1 MNAAVNFY
9 ARAATR
15 GELGADVVGWAR
27 AGFEASPWSF
37 GAALAFTMVQCC
49 CVLFLVDI
57 SSGTRDLLPWSC
69 MPLYCLPRSLHD
81 ALPKFFC
88 CSSADLREP
97 GFLDPFF
104 HHPGSVFTFS
114 EDDMKK
120 LPDRR
125 LFFGS
130 SDGPIPP
137 EIRALA
143 NPAMLGLPFVHAA
156 NFEPSP
162 ELLDEAKGLIDALRS
177 GEGIDALLARHEEVM
192 REFRLDAV
200 YDHED

>member
-1 MNAAVNFY
+1 M
-9 ARAATR
+9 AR
-15 GELGADVVGWAR
+15 
-27 AGFEASPWSF
+27 
-37 GAALAFTMVQCC
+37 
-49 CVLFLVDI
+49 
-57 SSGTRDLLPWSC
+57 SSGRP
-69 MPLYCLPRSLHD
+69 
-81 ALPKFFC
+81 A
-88 CSSADLREP
+88 ADKRTCTLQ
-97 GFLDPFF
+97 
-104 HHPGSVFTFS
+104 
-114 EDDMKK
+114 KK

-130 SDGPIPP
+130 SDGPISP

>member
-1 MNAAVNFY
+1 MN
-9 ARAATR
+9 
-15 GELGADVVGWAR
+15 
-27 AGFEASPWSF
+27 
-37 GAALAFTMVQCC
+37 
-49 CVLFLVDI
+49 
-57 SSGTRDLLPWSC
+57 
-69 MPLYCLPRSLHD
+69 
-81 ALPKFFC
+81 
-88 CSSADLREP
+88 
-97 GFLDPFF
+97 
-104 HHPGSVFTFS
+104 
-114 EDDMKK
+114 K

-200 YDHED
+200 YDHKDD

>member
-1 MNAAVNFY
+1 MACGVELVEQTSRSLCIRNFSFGCLNRTTIWASECRGKFRCLGGDAFECGTPPGGAPRDAPRFML
-9 ARAATR
+9 ARASRRVSDDRKHVAR
-15 GELGADVVGWAR
+15 CGARHAASAPDRRLFFGRSELVEADRR
-27 AGFEASPWSF
+27 A
-37 GAALAFTMVQCC
+37 
-49 CVLFLVDI
+49 
-57 SSGTRDLLPWSC
+57 SG
-69 MPLYCLPRSLHD
+69 
-81 ALPKFFC
+81 
-88 CSSADLREP
+88 
-97 GFLDPFF
+97 
-104 HHPGSVFTFS
+104 
-114 EDDMKK
+114 
-120 LPDRR
+120 RR

-200 YDHED
+200 YDHKD